1 MAKSETPGFL
11 SRVVRLVRN
20 TGASWADED
29 VPGDNADS
37 GYSKQLLKE
46 VVERRRRNDA
56 IRKREFDQ
64 LRRLR
69 HRGAGAVA
77 NVGMGTGAGIDSG
90 GDGTGSF
97 FATSLLSRP
106 DDRAVTLRKI
116 DEIEEQ
122 MSQQW
127 WTHRASDPGGS
138 SARTVPAGETAPAAH
153 RSRASGLGVGV
164 SGGPD
169 ARPPASGR
177 SGLKVDIELPDAN
190 HPAAGTAPLMGPLEL
205 HPPVA
210 DLPGFV
216 HDPRLEE
223 SAIRFANADYPGAE
237 AALQLLATEE
247 GVEGGVCEQAWGAL
261 FDLYRCTGQQE
272 RFEAEALAFAQ
283 RVGRSPPAWYWVS
296 PPGTATPSQKHGD
309 FRWSS
314 AAQVD
319 GAAVE
324 ALEDALADAPAPWL
338 LDWSA
343 LQGLQDDAVLP
354 LLAAFTRWGDL
365 PIPLRLAG
373 AEPLL
378 QALQARTPSADALV
392 DPIWWRLHMEV
403 LRVLGQ
409 PDAFEMVALD
419 YCVTYEVSPPSWH
432 PARCECRTVR
442 IGAAA
447 EGSAPGADVSPAAVA
462 PPPAPDHRGTGFGGH
477 FPVLTQTLLPPAPVA
492 ELAGEITGDADAT
505 IARLDAAAEH
515 GTGTVVVACDRLTR
529 MDFSAAGSV
538 LNWAAAQ
545 DAAGRKV
552 QFRNLHRLVATFLNV
567 IGVDEYA
574 RVHAR
579 SD

>member
-1 MAKSETPGFL
+1 MAKSSETPGFL
-11 SRVVRLVRN
+11 SRVVRFVRSP
-20 TGASWADED
+20 GAAWADED

-69 HRGAGAVA
+69 RRGAGVDTGSDGAV
-77 NVGMGTGAGIDSG
+77 
-90 GDGTGSF
+90 SF

-127 WTHRASDPGGS
+127 WTTRTPEPGELPP
-138 SARTVPAGETAPAAH
+138 RVVPAGEPTLYAH
-153 RSRASGLGVGV
+153 RARASLPGGAAR
-164 SGGPD
+164 GGPD
-169 ARPPASGR
+169 TRPPSPGSSA
-177 SGLKVDIELPDAN
+177 LKVDIELPDAG
-190 HPAAGTAPLMGPLEL
+190 HGPAASAPLMAPMEL
-205 HPPVA
+205 QPAVE

-216 HDPRLEE
+216 HDPQLEE
-223 SAIRFANADYPGAE
+223 SAIRFANADYAGTE
-237 AALQLLATEE
+237 AALHLLAAGE
-247 GVEGGVCEQAWGAL
+247 GSASEQAWGAL
-261 FDLYRCTGQQE
+261 FDLFRCTGQQE
-272 RFEAEALAFAQ
+272 RFEAAALEFAQ
-283 RVGRSPPAWYWVS
+283 RFGRSPPSWYLVC
-296 PPGTATPSQKHGD
+296 PPGTALQSLEQDD
-309 FRWSS
+309 FRWHG

-319 GAAVE
+319 RAAVE
-324 ALEDALADAPAPWL
+324 ALEDALATAPAPWL

-343 LQGLQDDAVLP
+343 LQGFRDDAVLP

-365 PIPLRLAG
+365 RIPIRMAG
-373 AEPLL
+373 VEPLL

-419 YCVTYEVSPPSWH
+419 YCVTYEVSPPSWQ
-432 PARCECRTVR
+432 PARCECRTVSG
-442 IGAAA
+442 GAAV
-447 EGSAPGADVSPAAVA
+447 EDSGLGPDLSAMAV
-462 PPPAPDHRGTGFGGH
+462 APDHRGAGFGGH
-477 FPVLTQTLLPPAPVA
+477 FPVLTQTLLPPVPVA
-492 ELAGEITGDADAT
+492 ELAGEITGDADAA

-515 GTGTVVVACDRLTR
+515 GPGTVIVSCDRLVR

-545 DAAGRKV
+545 EASGRRV
-552 QFRNLHRLVATFLNV
+552 QFRNLHRLAATFLNV

>member
-1 MAKSETPGFL
+1 MAKSETPGFI
-11 SRVVRLVRN
+11 SRVVRFVRKP
-20 TGASWADED
+20 GAAWADED

-46 VVERRRRNDA
+46 VVERRRRNDSV
-56 IRKREFDQ
+56 RKREFDQ

-69 HRGAGAVA
+69 RRGAGVD
-77 NVGMGTGAGIDSG
+77 TGA
-90 GDGTGSF
+90 DGTVSF

-127 WTHRASDPGGS
+127 WTTRTPEPGDLPVRVVPPGDPTLYAHRGRAPLPGGA
-138 SARTVPAGETAPAAH
+138 AR
-153 RSRASGLGVGV
+153 
-164 SGGPD
+164 GGAD
-169 ARPPASGR
+169 TRPPGAGG
-177 SGLKVDIELPDAN
+177 SGLKVDIELPDAG
-190 HPAAGTAPLMGPLEL
+190 HDTARGAEAAPLMAPMEL
-205 HPPVA
+205 QAEVE
-210 DLPGFV
+210 DLPGFA
-216 HDPRLEE
+216 HDPQLEE
-223 SAIRFANADYPGAE
+223 SAIRFANADYGGAE
-237 AALQLLATEE
+237 AALRLLAEEE
-247 GVEGGVCEQAWGAL
+247 GGPGEQAWGAL
-261 FDLYRCTGQQE
+261 FDLYRCIGQQD
-272 RFEAEALAFAQ
+272 RFEAAALEFAQ
-283 RVGRSPPAWYWVS
+283 RFGRSPPSWYWVC
-296 PPGTATPSQKHGD
+296 PPGTATQPLEQND

-314 AAQVD
+314 PALVD

-324 ALEDALADAPAPWL
+324 SLEDSLAVAPAPWL

-343 LQGLQDDAVLP
+343 LEGFHDDAVLP

-365 PIPLRLAG
+365 RIPIRMAG
-373 AEPLL
+373 VELLL

-409 PDAFEMVALD
+409 PEAFEMVALD
-419 YCVTYEVSPPSWH
+419 YCVTYEVSPPSWQ
-432 PARCECRTVR
+432 PARCECRTVSG
-442 IGAAA
+442 GAA
-447 EGSAPGADVSPAAVA
+447 EDDPVLDRDPSAVA
-462 PPPAPDHRGTGFGGH
+462 ATAVPSPDVRGAGFGSH
-477 FPVLTQTLLPPAPVA
+477 FPVLTHTLLPPAPVA
-492 ELAGEITGDADAT
+492 ELAGEITGDADAA

-515 GTGTVVVACDRLTR
+515 GTGTVIVSCDRLVR

-552 QFRNLHRLVATFLNV
+552 QFRNLHRLAATFLNV

>member
-11 SRVVRLVRN
+11 SRVVRFVRKP
-20 TGASWADED
+20 GAAWADED

-46 VVERRRRNDA
+46 VVERRRRNDS

-69 HRGAGAVA
+69 RRGAGVD
-77 NVGMGTGAGIDSG
+77 TG
-90 GDGTGSF
+90 GDGAVSF

-127 WTHRASDPGGS
+127 WTTRPPEPGELPL
-138 SARTVPAGETAPAAH
+138 RVVPAGEPTLYAH
-153 RSRASGLGVGV
+153 RARASVP
-164 SGGPD
+164 GGPD
-169 ARPPASGR
+169 TRPPAPG
-177 SGLKVDIELPDAN
+177 GLKVDIELPDAD
-190 HPAAGTAPLMGPLEL
+190 HPAADAAPLMAPMDLQPAVE
-205 HPPVA
+205 

-216 HDPRLEE
+216 HDPQLEE
-223 SAIRFANADYPGAE
+223 SAIRFANADYAGAE
-237 AALQLLATEE
+237 AALRLLAAEDGDE
-247 GVEGGVCEQAWGAL
+247 GSTVEHAWGAL
-261 FDLYRCTGQQE
+261 FDLYRCIGQQE
-272 RFEAEALAFAQ
+272 RFEAAALEFAQ
-283 RVGRSPPAWYWVS
+283 RFGRSPPSWYLVC
-296 PPGTATPSQKHGD
+296 PPGTATQSMEQDD

-314 AAQVD
+314 PARID

-324 ALEDALADAPAPWL
+324 SLEDALAGAPAPWL

-343 LQGLQDDAVLP
+343 LQGFQDDAVLP

-365 PIPLRLAG
+365 RIPIRMAG
-373 AEPLL
+373 VEPLL

-419 YCVTYEVSPPSWH
+419 YCVTYEVSPPSWQ
-432 PARCECRTVR
+432 PARCECRTV
-442 IGAAA
+442 GDAAA
-447 EGSAPGADVSPAAVA
+447 EDSALGPDLPAAAAPLVA
-462 PPPAPDHRGTGFGGH
+462 ADHGGAGFGAN

-492 ELAGEITGDADAT
+492 ELSGEITGDADAA

-515 GTGTVVVACDRLTR
+515 GTGTVIVSCDRLMR

-545 DAAGRKV
+545 DAAGRQV
-552 QFRNLHRLVATFLNV
+552 QFRNLHRLAATFLNV

>member
-1 MAKSETPGFL
+1 MAKNETPGFL
-11 SRVVRLVRN
+11 SRVVRFVRRPD
-20 TGASWADED
+20 AAWADDD
-29 VPGDNADS
+29 VPGDEADS

-46 VVERRRRNDA
+46 VVERRRRDDTV
-56 IRKREFDQ
+56 RKREFDQ

-69 HRGAGAVA
+69 RRGAGVDTGGEGAV
-77 NVGMGTGAGIDSG
+77 
-90 GDGTGSF
+90 SF

-127 WTHRASDPGGS
+127 WTTRPAEPGELPV
-138 SARTVPAGETAPAAH
+138 RVVPAGGPPLYAH
-153 RSRASGLGVGV
+153 RARASASGGAAR
-164 SGGPD
+164 GGPD
-169 ARPPASGR
+169 TGAPVSGD
-177 SGLKVDIELPDAN
+177 LQVDIELPDAG
-190 HPAAGTAPLMGPLEL
+190 HDLPEAPPLMAELEL
-205 HPPVA
+205 QSTVE

-216 HDPRLEE
+216 HDPQLEE
-223 SAIRFANADYPGAE
+223 SAIRFANADYSGAE
-237 AALQLLATEE
+237 AALRLLAAED
-247 GVEGGVCEQAWGAL
+247 GGASESAWGAL
-261 FDLYRCTGQQE
+261 FDLYRCIGQQE
-272 RFEAEALAFAQ
+272 RFESAALEFAQ
-283 RVGRSPPAWYWVS
+283 RFGRSPPSWYWVC
-296 PPGTATPSQKHGD
+296 PPGTATHSLEQDD
-309 FRWSS
+309 FRWHC

-319 GAAVE
+319 GAAVK
-324 ALEDALADAPAPWL
+324 ALEDSLVDAPAPWL

-343 LQGLQDDAVLP
+343 LEGFHDDVVLP

-365 PIPLRLAG
+365 RIPIRLAG
-373 AEPLL
+373 VESLL

-419 YCVTYEVSPPSWH
+419 YCVTYEVSPPSWQ
-432 PARCECRTVR
+432 PARCECRTVS
-442 IGAAA
+442 GSAAEDDSTLGPDLSAAA
-447 EGSAPGADVSPAAVA
+447 AGATV
-462 PPPAPDHRGTGFGGH
+462 PPPDARGAGFGSH

-492 ELAGEITGDADAT
+492 ELAGEITGDPDAA

-515 GTGTVVVACDRLTR
+515 GADTVIVSCDRLVR

-545 DAAGRKV
+545 AAAGRKV
-552 QFRNLHRLVATFLNV
+552 QFRNLHRLAATFLNV

-579 SD
+579 KD